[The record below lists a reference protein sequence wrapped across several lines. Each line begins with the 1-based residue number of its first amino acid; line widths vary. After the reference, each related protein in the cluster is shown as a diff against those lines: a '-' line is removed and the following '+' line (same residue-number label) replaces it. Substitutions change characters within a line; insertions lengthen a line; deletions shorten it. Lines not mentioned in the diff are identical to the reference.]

1 MKSFVYSTTLAC
13 LMSCSA
19 SVIPHTVSKCLSNTD
34 VMHMSRNKVSTD
46 VMLSSINNNC
56 CRCFTTTLDDLIDLK
71 DQGVPGVVIK
81 RMIQLNNP
89 KLARPVSVRPRSPR
103 IPSSWYK

>member
-1 MKSFVYSTTLAC
+1 MKTVVYSVALAF

-19 SVIPHTVSKCLSNTD
+19 SVIPQTVSKCLSNTD

-56 CRCFTTTLDDLIDLK
+56 CRCFTTTPDDLIDLK
-71 DQGVPGVVIK
+71 DQGCSGHCDK
-81 RMIQLNNP
+81 
-89 KLARPVSVRPRSPR
+89 KDDSA
-103 IPSSWYK
+103 K

>member
-1 MKSFVYSTTLAC
+1 MALSC

-19 SVIPHTVSKCLSNTD
+19 SVIPHTVSNCLSNAD
-34 VMHMSRNKVSTD
+34 IMHMNRNKVSTD

-56 CRCFTTTLDDLIDLK
+56 CRCFATTPDDLIDLK
-71 DQGVPGVVIK
+71 DQGVPNIVIK

-89 KLARPVSVRPRSPR
+89 KSAGTNSARLRSPR

>member
-1 MKSFVYSTTLAC
+1 MTLAC

-19 SVIPHTVSKCLSNTD
+19 NVIPHTVSKCLSNTD

-56 CRCFTTTLDDLIDLK
+56 CRCFTTTPDDLIDLK
-71 DQGVPGVVIK
+71 DQGVPDIVIK

-89 KLARPVSVRPRSPR
+89 KLARPVSAKPRSPR

>member
-1 MKSFVYSTTLAC
+1 MKNLVYIITLAC

-46 VMLSSINNNC
+46 VMLSSINNNY
-56 CRCFTTTLDDLIDLK
+56 CRYFTTTPDDLVNLE
-71 DQGVPGVVIK
+71 DQGVPDIAIK

-89 KLARPVSVRPRSPR
+89 KLTRPVSARPKSPR
-103 IPSSWYK
+103 IHSSWYK